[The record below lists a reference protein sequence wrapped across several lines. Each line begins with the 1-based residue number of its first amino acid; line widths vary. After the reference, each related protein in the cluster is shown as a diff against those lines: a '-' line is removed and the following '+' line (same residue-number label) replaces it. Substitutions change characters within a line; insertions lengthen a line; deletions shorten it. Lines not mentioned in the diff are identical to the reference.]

1 MLARSKVSSRMW
13 YSIGA
18 ALAVGLLLFSWFVC
32 YLWMMAL
39 TEFWGAPWD
48 LTTIRPPVGHWQRSI
63 NDFFESGIGMLLPT
77 IVFLTISL
85 LLYARSL
92 VRTRAVLETSLAFGI
107 TNLAAMISLLLIVI
121 LVQILLIR
129 TPSNLTPA
137 DWSYWGDFTREW
149 PLTVIALLWFAGLFM
164 IQPHLATLLEAR
176 KLSERLG

>member
-13 YSIGA
+13 YTIA
-18 ALAVGLLLFSWFVC
+18 AVLAVGLLLFSWFFC
-32 YLWMMAL
+32 YLWIMAL
-39 TEFWGAPWD
+39 TEGWGAPWD
-48 LTTIRPPVGHWQRSI
+48 TTSIRPPVGHWQRSI
-63 NDFFESGIGMLLPT
+63 NDFFESGVGMYVPT
-77 IVFLTISL
+77 AVFLAVSL

-92 VRTRAVLETSLAFGI
+92 VRTRAVLETSLVFGF
-107 TNLAAMISLLLIVI
+107 TNLAAMIGLVLVVI

-164 IQPHLATLLEAR
+164 IQPRLATFLQAR
-176 KLSERLG
+176 KLSERVG

>member
-1 MLARSKVSSRMW
+1 MW
-13 YSIGA
+13 YSIA
-18 ALAVGLLLFSWFVC
+18 AVLAVGLLLFSWFVC

-39 TEFWGAPWD
+39 TEGWGAPWD

-63 NDFFESGIGMLLPT
+63 NDFFESGIGMFLPT

-121 LVQILLIR
+121 LVQIFLIR
-129 TPSNLTPA
+129 TPAHLTPA

-149 PLTVIALLWFAGLFM
+149 PLTLIALLWFIGLFV
-164 IQPHLATLLEAR
+164 IQPRLVTFLEAR
-176 KLSERLG
+176 RGPEGLG

>member
-13 YSIGA
+13 YTIA
-18 ALAVGLLLFSWFVC
+18 AVLAVGLLLFSWFFC
-32 YLWMMAL
+32 YLWIMAL
-39 TEFWGAPWD
+39 TEGWGAPWD
-48 LTTIRPPVGHWQRSI
+48 TTSIRPPVGHWQRSI
-63 NDFFESGIGMLLPT
+63 NDFFESGVGMYVPT
-77 IVFLTISL
+77 AVFLAVSL

-92 VRTRAVLETSLAFGI
+92 VRTRAVLETSLVFGF
-107 TNLAAMISLLLIVI
+107 TNLAAMIGLVLVVI

-164 IQPHLATLLEAR
+164 IQPRLATFLQAR